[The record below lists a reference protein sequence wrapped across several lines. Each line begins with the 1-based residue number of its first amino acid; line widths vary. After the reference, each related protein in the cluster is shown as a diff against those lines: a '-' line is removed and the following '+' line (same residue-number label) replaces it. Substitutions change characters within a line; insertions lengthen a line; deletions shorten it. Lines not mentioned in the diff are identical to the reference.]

1 MKKKGWKKY
10 SFEFLSI
17 FIAVISAFSL
27 NNWNDNRK
35 DNEAEQKIL
44 IEIKNG
50 LVKDLEDLKTNT
62 KGHKAGIE
70 SCKFWRNIIQNND
83 VVIDSLQ
90 LQLKLIQ
97 LTRDFTSLQNISGY
111 ETLKSKGLE
120 IIKNDSL
127 RTKLISLYE
136 YDYYTLR
143 KLEEEYEE
151 MQYQKNYFKDINQLL
166 APSFVFNSKGNLINL
181 KTPVKLNTKEKNILM
196 SYFMKIEIN
205 RKMVLMFYEKTEKKI
220 KNLEVHIEKNIER

>member
-1 MKKKGWKKY
+1 MKRKNRKKHG
-10 SFEFLSI
+10 FEFLSI
-17 FIAVISAFSL
+17 FIAVTSAFAL

-35 DNEAEQKIL
+35 DNKAEQKIL

-50 LVKDLEDLKTNT
+50 LEKDLEDLKTNT
-62 KGHKAGIE
+62 KGHERGIE
-70 SCKFWRNIIQNND
+70 SCQFWRNIIQNNE

-90 LQLKLIQ
+90 IRLIE

-151 MQYQKNYFKDINQLL
+151 MQYQRNYFREINQIL
-166 APSFVFNSKGNLINL
+166 APNFVFDSKGNLINL
-181 KTPVKLNTKEKNILM
+181 KTPIDLNDKDRNILM
-196 SYFMKIEIN
+196 SYFMKIELN
-205 RKMVLMFYEKTEKKI
+205 RKMVLMFYQKTEKKI
-220 KNLEVHIEKNIER
+220 KDLEAQINKNLKRY

>member
-1 MKKKGWKKY
+1 MKIKNWKKY

-17 FIAVISAFSL
+17 FIAVISAFAL

-35 DNEAEQKIL
+35 DNKTEQKIL
-44 IEIKNG
+44 LEIKNG
-50 LVKDLEDLKTNT
+50 LKKDLEDLKTNS
-62 KGHKAGIE
+62 KGHLRGIE
-70 SCKFWRNIIQNND
+70 SCNFWRNIIQNNEI
-83 VVIDSLQ
+83 VIDSLQ
-90 LQLKLIQ
+90 LRFIE

-127 RTKLISLYE
+127 RTRLISLYE

-166 APSFVFNSKGNLINL
+166 APSFIFDAKGNLIDL
-181 KTPVKLNTKEKNILM
+181 KTPIHLSQKDKNILM
-196 SYFMKIEIN
+196 SYFMKIELN
-205 RKMVLMFYEKTEKKI
+205 RKMILMFYQKTEKKI
-220 KNLEVHIEKNIER
+220 KDLDILIEKNIKQ